1 MSISSVT
8 SADSSSSTTAGTSI
22 DANTAS
28 ALKTEFL
35 TLMVAQIRNQDPLN
49 PLDGTEYVSQLAQ
62 MSTVEGI
69 QNMSQLQKQNNVLMD
84 TLQVLQTTQL
94 VGKQV
99 NLPVDRIQLDEKE
112 AIRGEVR
119 LSQPA
124 DNVVVRAI
132 NGDGR
137 VVEEIKLGSRG
148 IGEAKFELPQ
158 LAAGSYRLEVVATRG
173 DTSTRYTPYLNRTVE
188 KVTVPGNGGDVLLQ
202 VSGVGSLSLF
212 SISEFLGGRS

>member
-1 MSISSVT
+1 MSISPVKSG
-8 SADSSSSTTAGTSI
+8 DSNTTQDAGIAS
-22 DANTAS
+22 NSAS

-69 QNMSQLQKQNNVLMD
+69 QNMSQLQRQNNVLMD

-99 NLPVDRIQLDEKE
+99 SLPVDRIQLDSKE
-112 AIRGEVR
+112 TIEGQIK
-119 LSQPA
+119 LGLPA
-124 DNVVVRAI
+124 NDLVVRAI
-132 NGDGR
+132 NADGR
-137 VVEEIKLGSRG
+137 VVEEIKLGARSAS
-148 IGEAKFELPQ
+148 ETKFELPK
-158 LAAGSYRLEVVATRG
+158 LPAGSYRLEVVARHGET
-173 DTSTRYTPYLNRTVE
+173 TANYTPYLNRTVE
-188 KVTVPGNGGDVLLQ
+188 KVSVPGNGGDVLLQ
-202 VSGVGSLSLF
+202 VSGVGNLSLF

>member
-1 MSISSVT
+1 MSISPVKSG
-8 SADSSSSTTAGTSI
+8 DSNTTQDAGIAS
-22 DANTAS
+22 NSAS

-69 QNMSQLQKQNNVLMD
+69 QNMSQLQRQNNVLMD

-99 NLPVDRIQLDEKE
+99 SLPVDRIKLDAKE
-112 AIRGEVR
+112 TVEGQIRLG
-119 LSQPA
+119 QPA
-124 DNVVVRAI
+124 NDLVVRAI
-132 NGDGR
+132 NADGR
-137 VVEEIKLGSRG
+137 VVEEAKLGARSA
-148 IGEAKFELPQ
+148 GEVQFELPK
-158 LAAGSYRLEVVATRG
+158 LPAGSYRLEVVARHGET
-173 DTSTRYTPYLNRTVE
+173 TANYTPYLNRTVE
-188 KVTVPGNGGDVLLQ
+188 KVSVPGNGGDVLLQ
-202 VSGVGSLSLF
+202 VSGVGNLSLF

>member
-1 MSISSVT
+1 MSISPVKSG
-8 SADSSSSTTAGTSI
+8 DSNLTQDAGI
-22 DANTAS
+22 AANSAS

-69 QNMSQLQKQNNVLMD
+69 QNMSQLQRQNNVLMD

-99 NLPVDRIQLDEKE
+99 SLPVDRIKLDAKE
-112 AIRGEVR
+112 TVEGQIRLG
-119 LSQPA
+119 QPA
-124 DNVVVRAI
+124 NDLVVRAI
-132 NGDGR
+132 NADGR
-137 VVEEIKLGSRG
+137 VVEEAKLGARSG
-148 IGEAKFELPQ
+148 GEVQFELPK
-158 LAAGSYRLEVVATRG
+158 LPAGSYRLEVVARHGET
-173 DTSTRYTPYLNRTVE
+173 TANYTPYLNRTVE
-188 KVTVPGNGGDVLLQ
+188 KVSVPGNGGDVLLQ
-202 VSGVGSLSLF
+202 VSGVGNLSLF

>member
-1 MSISSVT
+1 MSISPVKSGESNSVQ
-8 SADSSSSTTAGTSI
+8 DAGI
-22 DANTAS
+22 AANSAS

-99 NLPVDRIQLDEKE
+99 SLPVDRIRLDEKE
-112 AIRGEVR
+112 AIQGQIK
-119 LSQPA
+119 LGQPA
-124 DNVVVRAI
+124 NDLVVRAI
-132 NGDGR
+132 NADGR
-137 VVEEIKLGSRG
+137 VVEEVKLGARSA
-148 IGEAKFELPQ
+148 GETQFELPK
-158 LAAGSYRLEVVATRG
+158 LAPGSYRLEVVARHG
-173 DTSTRYTPYLNRTVE
+173 ETSANYTPYLNRTVE
-188 KVTVPGNGGDVLLQ
+188 KVSVPGNGGDVLLQ
-202 VSGVGSLSLF
+202 VSGVGNLSLF